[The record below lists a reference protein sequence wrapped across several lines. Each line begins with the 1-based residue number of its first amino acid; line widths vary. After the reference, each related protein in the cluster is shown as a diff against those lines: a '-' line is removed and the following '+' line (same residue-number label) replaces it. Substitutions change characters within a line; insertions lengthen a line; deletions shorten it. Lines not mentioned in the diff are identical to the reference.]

1 MIDRRATLK
10 LIGLAPAAIVAAP
23 VAAGSLGAGRTAAI
37 GYQLQ
42 AFEGAEFI
50 ELTAAP
56 GTMEPLEA
64 FSNSLKVGF
73 PDRSIF
79 DPNLP
84 PGASVAPPAESW
96 QELHCAGDS
105 IFEPTLPPGQPFSGG
120 DPWRTDTDVG
130 DPAPPPTIAPDDE
143 MQGG

>member
-64 FSNSLKVGF
+64 FSNSLKSSWQEHHHF
-73 PDRSIF
+73 TDRSIF
-79 DPNLP
+79 EPN
-84 PGASVAPPAESW
+84 
-96 QELHCAGDS
+96 
-105 IFEPTLPPGQPFSGG
+105 LPPGQPFSGE
-120 DPWRTDTDVG
+120 PWKTDTDA
-130 DPAPPPTIAPDDE
+130 DEPAPPTIAPDDE

>member
-1 MIDRRATLK
+1 MIDRRAAIK
-10 LIGLAPAAIVAAP
+10 LLGLAPAAIVAAP
-23 VAAGSLGAGRTAAI
+23 VAAASLGAGRTAAI

-42 AFEGAEFI
+42 AFDGAEFI

-56 GTMEPLEA
+56 GMMEPLEA
-64 FSNSLKVGF
+64 FSNSLK
-73 PDRSIF
+73 S
-79 DPNLP
+79 
-84 PGASVAPPAESW
+84 SW
-96 QELHCAGDS
+96 QEHHHFTDRS